1 MPMTD
6 IEIERE
12 AEKRMNALDKKL
24 LRHQLTQEEYDEEVA
39 KLSSWATRQYNTLL
53 KEANK

>member
-24 LRHQLTQEEYDEEVA
+24 LRHQLTQKEYDEEVA